1 MLNNTRNVEQIA
13 KVGVDRRGYR
23 MVQMSL
29 QGNDDDTVDGASN
42 GYMLCR
48 EYMSEEEDSIGI
60 YTFIG

>member
-29 QGNDDDTVDGASN
+29 QGNDDDTVDGASDGN
-42 GYMLCR
+42 MLCK
-48 EYMSEEEDSIGI
+48 EYMSVEDDSISI
-60 YTFIG
+60 STFIG